1 MILMDQ
7 FHYDDILVYRS
18 VYAPVKSNMYTILT
32 SHEAVVFDP
41 SEDAELLKLLEEK
54 EIKKVHI
61 LLTHEHYDHTSG
73 LKWLRDH
80 TDNQVFCHAATAQ
93 KLSTPRGSLPHLV
106 SFVLAQQDKE
116 DGGHRYRDFKK
127 SYQPYTC
134 EVDKTFATKDIIDIG
149 NLHFEVT
156 STPGHSHGSACY
168 VLNNKIVFTGDTLLR
183 DDAVITRFPESD
195 DKIFKEVALPYLQ
208 SLDKKLI
215 VMPGHGDPFVLSETK
230 NI

>member
-1 MILMDQ
+1 
-7 FHYDDILVYRS
+7 
-18 VYAPVKSNMYTILT
+18 MYTILT
-32 SHEAVVFDP
+32 GGEAVVFDP
-41 SEDAELLKLLEEK
+41 CEDAELLKLLEAK
-54 EIKKVHI
+54 EIKNVHI
-61 LLTHEHYDHTSG
+61 FLTHEHYDHTSG
-73 LKWLRDH
+73 LKWLREH
-80 TDNQVFCHAATAQ
+80 TDNQLFCHEATAR
-93 KLSTPRGSLPHLV
+93 KLSTPRGSFPHLV

-116 DGGHRYRDFKK
+116 DGGHRYQDFKK
-127 SYQPYTC
+127 NYQPYTC
-134 EVDKTFATKDIIDIG
+134 EVDKTFTIKAAINIG

-168 VLNNKIVFTGDTLLR
+168 VLNEKIVFTGDTLLR

-215 VMPGHGDPFVLSETK
+215 VMPGHGDPFVLSETN

>member
-1 MILMDQ
+1 
-7 FHYDDILVYRS
+7 
-18 VYAPVKSNMYTILT
+18 MYIILT
-32 SHEAVVFDP
+32 GREAVVFDP
-41 SEDAELLKLLEEK
+41 CEDAELLKLLEGK
-54 EIKKVHI
+54 EIKKVQI

-73 LKWLRDH
+73 LKWLREH
-80 TDNQVFCHAATAQ
+80 TDNQVFCHEATAQ

-127 SYQPYTC
+127 NYQPYTS
-134 EVDKTFATKDIIDIG
+134 EVDKTFAIKDIVNIG

-168 VLNNKIVFTGDTLLR
+168 VLNEKIVFTGDTLLR

-195 DKIFKEVALPYLQ
+195 DKVFKEVALPFLQ
-208 SLDKKLI
+208 SLDKNLI
-215 VMPGHGDPFVLSETK
+215 VMPGHGNPFVLSETN

>member
-1 MILMDQ
+1 MDQ
-7 FHYDDILVYRS
+7 FMYDDILVYRS

-32 SHEAVVFDP
+32 GNDAVVFDP
-41 SEDAELLKLLEEK
+41 CEDVELLKLLKEN

-73 LKWLRDH
+73 LRWLREN
-80 TDNQVFCHAATAQ
+80 TENEVFCHEATAV
-93 KLSTPRGSLPHLV
+93 KLSTPRGSIPHLV

-116 DGGHRYRDFKK
+116 DGGHRYKDFKK
-127 SYQPYTC
+127 SYKPYTC
-134 EVDKTFATKDIIDIG
+134 KVDRTFVDKEVYTIG
-149 NLHFEVT
+149 QLRFEVT

-168 VLNNKIVFTGDTLLR
+168 VMNGRIVFTGDTLLR

-195 DKIFKEVALPYLQ
+195 DKIFKKVALPYLQ

-215 VMPGHGDPFVLSETK
+215 VMPGHGDPFVLCETN